1 MPMNNCIAERKLKCA
16 PKGSENTI
24 DLIVRI
30 GAPYLLELGMVN
42 FKFSPGTAGCT
53 VEITG
58 PNPDDVFEGRSA
70 HEIYGAD
77 TLQALSLAS
86 DVEPILKRLSKKYD
100 IFFPSGEP
108 YFE

>member
-1 MPMNNCIAERKLKCA
+1 MNKWIAERILKCA
-16 PKGSENTI
+16 PKGTEDIRN
-24 DLIVRI
+24 LVVRI
-30 GAPYLLELGMVN
+30 GTPYLLEAGMVN
-42 FKFSPGTAGCT
+42 FKFSPGTAGCI

-58 PNPDDVFEGRSA
+58 PNPDDVFEGSSA

-77 TLQALSLAS
+77 TLQALSLAA

-100 IFFPSGEP
+100 IIFPSGEP